1 MNMKKVIACV
11 CAFLMLLTMVGCGQ
25 SSAASSMAASQGAES
40 SESSGNS
47 EGNNGEVIHLTMWGG
62 VPLEAGFDKVC
73 EILMRNLKTKESK
86 SLMSGT

>member
-1 MNMKKVIACV
+1 MKKVIACV

-47 EGNNGEVIHLTMWGG
+47 EGNNGEVIHLTMWGRRSVG
-62 VPLEAGFDKVC
+62 SWLRQS
-73 EILMRNLKTKESK
+73 MRKF
-86 SLMSGT
+86 